1 MPCCF
6 CGCVMSCEGRYRD
19 ASSTVFLLEVALV
32 VCAVSCFP
40 VTCRILFFSSVKN
53 VFGTLVK
60 SENSTMLWRGSL
72 LVMFFFSMP
81 SMLKY

>member
-6 CGCVMSCEGRYRD
+6 CGCVMSCEVWYRD
-19 ASSTVFLLEVALV
+19 ASSTVFLLKVALV

-40 VTCRILFFSSVKN
+40 VTCRIVFSSSVMN

-72 LVMFFFSMP
+72 LVMFFFPMP